1 MTAMPPPGAGA
12 FFFGPYNQRMSQQP
26 YPEIDTARIE
36 HAVREILLAIG
47 EDPSRDGLR
56 ETPQR
61 IARMYTEVFRGM
73 DGRAGEHLET
83 QFDVDHRELVL
94 FRGVKFYSV
103 CEHHLMPFFGKAHI
117 AYIPDSRVTGLSK
130 VVRTLQDL
138 AARPQVQER
147 LTSALADLLMER
159 LQPLGAAVV
168 IEARH
173 LCLEMRGVRSPGSM
187 ITTSALRGA
196 FEARESTRMEFF
208 TLIRSQDGAE

>member
-1 MTAMPPPGAGA
+1 MAA
-12 FFFGPYNQRMSQQP
+12 
-26 YPEIDTARIE
+26 
-36 HAVREILLAIG
+36 L
-47 EDPSRDGLR
+47 GL
-56 ETPQR
+56 
-61 IARMYTEVFRGM
+61 G
-73 DGRAGEHLET
+73 
-83 QFDVDHRELVL
+83 
-94 FRGVKFYSV
+94 
-103 CEHHLMPFFGKAHI
+103 
-117 AYIPDSRVTGLSK
+117 TGLGTAWLSDRFTPLEAQLIGLAALFALLFGFLGAWSHALEPDDSA
-130 VVRTLQDL
+130 VDPNIAAEASLLLRRLHELADTLDTGFDAPGSAEMALQDL

-208 TLIRSQDGAE
+208 TLIRSQDGAD